1 MPIILNTGGY
11 GQSNVAVPQT
21 TGFVN
26 MATFSNFSAESGVA
40 FYSVPSFA
48 ATSNGQ
54 YAGLFTV
61 STTFMRVLGCQN
73 LNTAALPLGA
83 IINGVTIRYSGVT
96 FLGNAIETFARL
108 IVGGVTVGASRNAS
122 QFYPPFPSGFNF
134 VRGGAADLWG
144 TTLTAA
150 QVNASNFG
158 VGVSFG
164 MGSGW
169 TAAGIDHLQMKIDYT
184 A

>member
-11 GQSNVAVPQT
+11 GQSNIAVPQT

-26 MATFSNFSAESGVA
+26 FASFSNFSTESGVVTYA
-40 FYSVPSFA
+40 IPSYA
-48 ATSNGQ
+48 ATTNGL
-54 YAGLFTV
+54 YAGQFT
-61 STTFMRVLGCQN
+61 TGTAFMRVLGCQN

-83 IINGVTIRYSGVT
+83 IINGITIRYSGVT

-108 IVGGVTVGASRNAS
+108 IIGGATAGANRNQN
-122 QFYPPFPSGFNF
+122 QFYPPFVAGFNF

-144 TTLTAA
+144 NVLTPAI
-150 QVNASNFG
+150 VNASNFG

-164 MGSGW
+164 MGGGW
-169 TAAGIDHLQMKIDYT
+169 TAAGIDHIQMKVDFT